1 MSFVVGLSMIDLC
14 HKLEKIIKQQSTVL
28 SRGPKIQLKFRVR
41 VSINCICYFG
51 SNKILSYHIPKFL
64 QAFDCD
70 YFRPDGFTIKICFS
84 ITHQL
89 RSQSFGSIFFYLTY
103 SISQATTD
111 PELLIQSEFRLIS
124 GRFKG
129 IILEG
134 WKKRMISPMDDCL

>member
-14 HKLEKIIKQQSTVL
+14 HKLEKMIKQQSTVL
-28 SRGPKIQLKFRVR
+28 SRGPKIQMKLRVR

-51 SNKILSYHIPKFL
+51 SNKILSDYIPKFL

-70 YFRPDGFTIKICFS
+70 YFRPDGFTIKMCIS

-89 RSQSFGSIFFYLTY
+89 RSQSFGSIFFYLTN

-124 GRFKG
+124 GRSKG
-129 IILEG
+129 IIY
-134 WKKRMISPMDDCL
+134 KKE